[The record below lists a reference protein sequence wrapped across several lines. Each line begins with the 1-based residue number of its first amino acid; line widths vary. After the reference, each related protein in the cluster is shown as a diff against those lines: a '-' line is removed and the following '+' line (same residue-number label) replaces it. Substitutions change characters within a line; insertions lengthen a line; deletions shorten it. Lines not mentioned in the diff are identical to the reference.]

1 MPWYY
6 GVIFVFLLFT
16 GCNNQPQIGQKIFDK
31 EDEYIL
37 KGILA
42 ENNNSLKEA
51 ENTFSF
57 LYNKTNK
64 YIYFKELIKLNF
76 YQNNYIKTIKLVDK
90 FIEKYPQKELEV
102 INYKIYSYIKMDK
115 LNKALN
121 LTFDILHRKR
131 SLEIY
136 KIVAFIYIQKK
147 NYKEA
152 IKYLK
157 SVYSI
162 SKSPKVLSE
171 MGDIFFKYLKNPN
184 EAISYYQ
191 THIRLYGCNILIC
204 TRLAEVYK
212 FLYDYEN
219 LISIYKKLYLATG
232 NNEYAN
238 KIVYIYLEQKKYQK
252 AIKFVES
259 HHLNKYLLYL
269 IYKNKLEQTHNYRVA
284 YKLYKMTR
292 KNRYFFLYSVY
303 KFEQSKKGLL
313 NIRNLIYNLNF
324 LIKKERNPVYLNY
337 LGYILIDYDINVKRG
352 VKLVKEAVK
361 NNPSDEFLDSLAW
374 GYYKLH
380 KCKKAWKI
388 ILKIKEQDKEIEK
401 HKKMIRRCYDI
412 RKNNKK
418 NKRKLKKK

>member
-204 TRLAEVYK
+204 SRLAEVYK